1 MKKARGGKQTL
12 LLLLLLTPTTRFVF
26 CPLRVEGVCFP
37 IPPSGC
43 AQPLCL
49 GTACLGQRQK
59 WKDTNIRGKKKR
71 RKNKTEKELLLQNF
85 QPIKPRAG
93 LLQESQVSQNP
104 RPRGLKKW
112 SQDLHPPCHRDPK
125 GFGGAE
131 HRHTAQQPVQ
141 APRHTAPQASTS
153 FLPLHFHRFVC
164 VCVYLRAPTSQPG
177 KQLLAQMAFPL
188 PQLFLLGVEA
198 SNISSQSSTRQS
210 WGRAAQDNCPGR
222 EGTWLAGRTGVEH
235 QTTLPSC
242 SFCSNSVSEK
252 FCCILSL
259 GQCFPPAK

>member
-85 QPIKPRAG
+85 QPIKPRVG

-164 VCVYLRAPTSQPG
+164 VCVPQSPHIPARKAAFGPDGFSSATALPFGSRSQ
-177 KQLLAQMAFPL
+177 Q
-188 PQLFLLGVEA
+188 
-198 SNISSQSSTRQS
+198 
-210 WGRAAQDNCPGR
+210 
-222 EGTWLAGRTGVEH
+222 H
-235 QTTLPSC
+235 QFT
-242 SFCSNSVSEK
+242 EQHK
-252 FCCILSL
+252 AEL
-259 GQCFPPAK
+259 GQGSSG